1 MERDGELLDAY
12 SQAVIHATEVAG
24 PAVVQV
30 RTRQA
35 PSAFFGLM
43 PPRQGLGSG
52 VVIDGAR
59 GRIITNSHVVAGSEG
74 VEVGLQDGRRG
85 RARVIASDPARD
97 LALLE
102 TDLRPLQA
110 AELSPH
116 PPRVGQLVVA
126 IGNPLGL
133 ESTVTA
139 GVISAIGRALVSPL
153 GEMTDLIQTDAS
165 INPGNSGG
173 PLVDGAGRVVG
184 INTAVISG
192 AQGIGFAIPAEA
204 VRRFLA
210 EVDGSE
216 VRPLGQRDRLYL
228 GLSGIPQMLEDGRMG
243 LLVLEVFPGSPA
255 AAGGL
260 QPLDVILSVNGQ
272 PVASPDEI
280 RAALRRAGRRPV
292 WVEALRQGR
301 RLRVRITPAIVRG
314 PA

>member
-1 MERDGELLDAY
+1 MDPDWEVLDAY

-24 PAVVQV
+24 PSVVQV
-30 RTRQA
+30 RTQHV
-35 PSAFFGLM
+35 PPAFFGLV

-52 VVIDGAR
+52 VVVDASR
-59 GRIITNSHVVAGSEG
+59 GRIVTNSHVVAGSEM

-85 RARVIASDPARD
+85 RARLLASDPARD
-97 LALLE
+97 LAVLE

-110 AELSPH
+110 AQFSTR

-139 GVISAIGRALVSPL
+139 GVISATGRSLASHL

-173 PLVDGAGRVVG
+173 PLVDSAGLVVG

-192 AQGIGFAIPAEA
+192 AQGIGFAIPAQA
-204 VRRFLA
+204 VRQFLA
-210 EVDGSE
+210 EVEQGQAQ
-216 VRPLGQRDRLYL
+216 RLGQSDRLYL
-228 GLSGIPQMLEDGRMG
+228 GLSGIPQMLEDGRLG
-243 LLVLEVFPGSPA
+243 LLILEVFPGSPA
-255 AAGGL
+255 AAAGL
-260 QPLDVILSVNGQ
+260 QPLDVILTVNGR
-272 PVASPDEI
+272 PVATPDEI
-280 RAALRRAGRRPV
+280 RSVLRRAGRRPV

-301 RLRVRITPAIVRG
+301 KLRVRATPAVVRG